1 MSTQQYVRRD
11 ERKVAVENA
20 SYRWACGFV
29 SFALLIDVMYRGM
42 VRSEAAWDLMALAMV
57 PGIASL
63 TYQASRKTLPKGW
76 GRRLIPIV
84 FVAAVI
90 AAVIAAILAMTR
102 TV

>member
-42 VRSEAAWDLMALAMV
+42 VRSEAA
-57 PGIASL
+57 
-63 TYQASRKTLPKGW
+63 
-76 GRRLIPIV
+76 
-84 FVAAVI
+84 
-90 AAVIAAILAMTR
+90 
-102 TV
+102 